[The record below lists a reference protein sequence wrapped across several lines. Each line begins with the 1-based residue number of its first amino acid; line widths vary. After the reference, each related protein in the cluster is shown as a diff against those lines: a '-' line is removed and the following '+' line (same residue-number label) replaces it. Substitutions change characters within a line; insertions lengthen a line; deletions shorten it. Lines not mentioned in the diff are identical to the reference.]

1 MMWIVAIP
9 ITVIVLFMLYTY
21 VLLPR
26 MNKKHEAQNKT
37 HTEAFALSIK
47 GQEEQIRKTFLTNS
61 TLIQPIVAH
70 LQDDQIQAIISCMEF
85 REMKDFTKQMLM
97 NLAAKVLARGAGSA
111 LREQDNEDIY
121 YLVLSQS
128 KLYYLHFDT
137 DGDLVQQ
144 MDFERNLMQ
153 HIEVGAVVAKEMTV
167 NAAIAMDSER
177 IGFQFANKEYKFF
190 FYKQLY
196 AHPNANAADDTD
208 LAYSQIN
215 YLFAEPFKKFVAKYR
230 V

>member
-9 ITVIVLFMLYTY
+9 ITLIVVFMLYTY
-21 VLLPR
+21 VLVPR
-26 MNKKHEAQNKT
+26 INKKQDAQNKINT
-37 HTEAFALSIK
+37 DAFATSIK
-47 GQEEQIRKTFLTNS
+47 GQEEQTRKNFFTNS
-61 TLIQPIVAH
+61 TLIQPIIAH
-70 LQDDQIQAIISCMEF
+70 LQDAQILGIISCMEF
-85 REMKDFTKQMLM
+85 REMKDFTKQMLT

-128 KLYYLHFDT
+128 KLYYLHFDRA
-137 DGDLVQQ
+137 GNLVRQ

-153 HIEVGAVVAKEMTV
+153 HIEVGTVVSKEMVV
-167 NAAIAMDSER
+167 NAAIAIDSER

-190 FYKQLY
+190 FYNQLY
-196 AHPNANAADDTD
+196 AHPKANEADDTD
-208 LAYSQIN
+208 LAYAQIN
-215 YLFAEPFKKFVAKYR
+215 YLFAEPFKKFVTKFR